1 MKVFV
6 KKVVFFLSVAVT
18 ALGFAPMTSSANNG
32 NIVVGPSIST
42 SGGVKEVKPLQL
54 DKAVEDSK
62 SGSFLQLA
70 GHYSHSSHAS
80 HASHSSHRSGY

>member
-1 MKVFV
+1 MKGFV

-32 NIVVGPSIST
+32 NVVVGPRVST
-42 SGGVKEVKPLQL
+42 SGGVKEVTPLQL
-54 DKAVEDSK
+54 DKAVENSK

>member
-1 MKVFV
+1 MKGFT
-6 KKVVFFLSVAVT
+6 KKVVFFLSIVVT
-18 ALGFAPMTSSANNG
+18 SFGFAPMSSSANNS
-32 NIVVGPSIST
+32 NVVTSPSVSAAG
-42 SGGVKEVKPLQL
+42 SVKEIKPLQL

-80 HASHSSHRSGY
+80 HSSHSSHRSGY